1 MSVLIDYS
9 SGAFAANQA
18 QSVGTITAGTGTYN
32 LAVASYDSVSFSV
45 ASQET
50 TPNNI
55 IFNDDGTSMYIMG
68 SATDAIYQ
76 YTLSTAWDLSTASYA
91 SKSFSTSGETTPRD
105 FTFNNDGTKIYYVG
119 SGSDTVYQ
127 YSLSTAYDI
136 STASTDNKS
145 LSIAS
150 QAGTPTGV
158 ELKSDGTKLYISDG
172 STDAI
177 YQYSLSTAF
186 DVSTGSYDSVSFS
199 FSSQGTNTQS
209 IFFSPDG
216 TSLFVC
222 DTASSNDTVYKYS
235 LSTAW
240 DVSTL
245 SYANESFSLAGQD
258 DPFGVAFKSD
268 GTKMY
273 MVGVT
278 NDTIYQYSTGTAT
291 SLDISSGTY
300 FNYTPSANTT
310 FTFSNAPASGTAA
323 GFALAVTGRN
333 GAAVY
338 DIANA
343 SYDNVDFL
351 TKASGNGPTGVFFKP
366 DGTKFYISDRVSYVI
381 RQYSLT
387 TAWDITTATEGTT
400 KSVSSQDT
408 KAHEVFFKPDGT
420 KMFVLGQNNNKV
432 FEYDLS
438 TAWDSST
445 ASYNN
450 VSFDITTQET
460 LAHGLC
466 FNPAGTKMFT
476 CGNDGPAIYQYDLS
490 TAWDASSASFTQ
502 SFSVTS
508 QDTKPTGIFF
518 TPDGTRMIIS
528 GNGGDNIYQYSLTSG
543 FDISTAS
550 YDNVFISISG
560 QMTGP
565 QGLFF
570 KSDGTKMYAL
580 GFNNRKLRQ
589 YTTGSTATATF
600 SYPASVEWTSGTA
613 PDGPAIGETDV
624 LVFLTD
630 DGGVSYQGFQA
641 GDAMS
646 VPPAKSSSP
655 AFNEASELG
664 TATQTITTF
673 PQTNLSTTNSG
684 LQDYTYATDFSTSSG
699 DTGTIFELGG
709 STFGL
714 NISLYNNL
722 IEVQGSNTT
731 NATGDFSSHIGET
744 GTLYVSADYQ
754 NKIDVYWYSLNT
766 MTLIVSTPTS
776 GDYVGTD
783 ASGVAAVGGGYVYGT
798 GRGNFSGTIT
808 EWRNWSNT
816 YFDFSPF
823 V

>member
-1 MSVLIDYS
+1 
-9 SGAFAANQA
+9 
-18 QSVGTITAGTGTYN
+18 
-32 LAVASYDSVSFSV
+32 
-45 ASQET
+45 
-50 TPNNI
+50 
-55 IFNDDGTSMYIMG
+55 
-68 SATDAIYQ
+68 
-76 YTLSTAWDLSTASYA
+76 
-91 SKSFSTSGETTPRD
+91 
-105 FTFNNDGTKIYYVG
+105 
-119 SGSDTVYQ
+119 
-127 YSLSTAYDI
+127 
-136 STASTDNKS
+136 
-145 LSIAS
+145 
-150 QAGTPTGV
+150 
-158 ELKSDGTKLYISDG
+158 
-172 STDAI
+172 
-177 YQYSLSTAF
+177 
-186 DVSTGSYDSVSFS
+186 
-199 FSSQGTNTQS
+199 
-209 IFFSPDG
+209 
-216 TSLFVC
+216 
-222 DTASSNDTVYKYS
+222 
-235 LSTAW
+235 
-240 DVSTL
+240 
-245 SYANESFSLAGQD
+245 
-258 DPFGVAFKSD
+258 
-268 GTKMY
+268 
-273 MVGVT
+273 
-278 NDTIYQYSTGTAT
+278 
-291 SLDISSGTY
+291 
-300 FNYTPSANTT
+300 
-310 FTFSNAPASGTAA
+310 
-323 GFALAVTGRN
+323 LAVTGGN

-490 TAWDASSASFTQ
+490 TAWDVSSASFTQ

-518 TPDGTRMIIS
+518 TSDGTRMIIS
-528 GNGGDNIYQYSLTSG
+528 GNSGDNIYQYSLTSG

-589 YTTGSTATATF
+589 YTTGSTSTATF
-600 SYPASVEWTSGTA
+600 SYPSSVEWPSGTA

-630 DGGVSYQGFQA
+630 DGGTSYQGFQA

-646 VPPAKSSSP
+646 VPPAGSSSP
-655 AFNEASELG
+655 AFIEANELG

-673 PQTNLSTTNSG
+673 PNTNLTTTNSG

-714 NISLYNNL
+714 NISLYNNF

-731 NATGDFSSHIGET
+731 NATGDFSSHMGET

-754 NKIDVYWYSLNT
+754 NKIDVYWYSSNT

-783 ASGVAAVGGGYVYGT
+783 ETGIAAVGGGYVYGT